1 MLEGRA
7 VAKIAGESR
16 DLGAGECCFFPA
28 GVPHKFTV
36 VSESPA
42 RALVIY
48 SPLTAKTRPNGAERG
63 HMKKLSKGL
72 FAVCLVLA
80 SQWGLAQVYP
90 SHPIKLV
97 VPFAPGSAT
106 DSAARIVAQALG
118 DRLKQSIVVEN
129 HAGASG
135 IIAAELVA
143 KSAPDGYTLFMTTN
157 TTHSANPSMFK
168 ALPYDPITG
177 FAPIILVGELPF
189 VLVANNDLPVKTVNE
204 LVAYAKANPGK
215 LSYPY
220 ASSTS
225 QVSSE
230 TLRGMTGIQ
239 AVAIP
244 YKSSPQAT
252 TDLIAGR
259 TQFFITDLAT
269 SLPHIRA
276 GKMRAIALT
285 PRRTPLL
292 PGIPAIDE
300 SLPGFDL
307 ISWNGILA
315 PAGTP
320 ADIVGKLSTE
330 LKTVLSQTETREK
343 LEALGFTVTGTSTP
357 AQFSDFLKLEIAK
370 WAKWVMEAGIQ
381 PE

>member
-1 MLEGRA
+1 
-7 VAKIAGESR
+7 
-16 DLGAGECCFFPA
+16 
-28 GVPHKFTV
+28 
-36 VSESPA
+36 
-42 RALVIY
+42 
-48 SPLTAKTRPNGAERG
+48 
-63 HMKKLSKGL
+63 MKKLSRGL
-72 FAVCLVLA
+72 FALFIALA
-80 SQWGLAQVYP
+80 SSVTLAQSYP

-106 DSAARIVAQALG
+106 DSAARLVAQALG
-118 DRLKQSIVVEN
+118 DRLKQSVVVDN
-129 HAGASG
+129 RAGASG

-143 KSAPDGYTLFMTTN
+143 KSPADGYTLFMTTN

-168 ALPYDPITG
+168 TLPYDPIKD
-177 FAPIILVGELPF
+177 FVPVILVGELPF
-189 VLVANNDLPVKTVNE
+189 VLVVNNDLPVKTVNE
-204 LVAYAKANPGK
+204 LIAYAKANPGK
-215 LSYPY
+215 LSFPY

-230 TLRGMTGIQ
+230 TLRVMTGIQ

-252 TDLIAGR
+252 TDLMAGR

-276 GKMRAIALT
+276 GKVRAIALT
-285 PRRTPLL
+285 PRRSPLL
-292 PGIPAIDE
+292 PGIPAMDE

-315 PAGTP
+315 PASTSP
-320 ADIVGKLSTE
+320 DIVGKLNAE
-330 LKTVLSQTETREK
+330 LKIVLAQPELREK
-343 LEALGFTVTGTSTP
+343 LEALGFSVTGTSTP
-357 AQFSDFLKLEIAK
+357 TQFSDFLKLEIAK
-370 WAKWVMEAGIQ
+370 WAKWVREAGIQ

>member
-1 MLEGRA
+1 M
-7 VAKIAGESR
+7 KILSMGWFAI
-16 DLGAGECCFFPA
+16 LIAL
-28 GVPHKFTV
+28 T
-36 VSESPA
+36 SPWA
-42 RALVIY
+42 
-48 SPLTAKTRPNGAERG
+48 
-63 HMKKLSKGL
+63 
-72 FAVCLVLA
+72 
-80 SQWGLAQVYP
+80 LAQNYP
-90 SHPIKLV
+90 QHTIKLV

-118 DRLKQSIVVEN
+118 DRLKQSVVVEN

-143 KSAPDGYTLFMTTN
+143 KSPPDGYTLFMTTN

-168 ALPYDPITG
+168 TLPYDPVKG
-177 FAPIILVGELPF
+177 FAPVILVGELPF
-189 VLVANNDLPVKTVNE
+189 VLVVNNDMPVKTVNE
-204 LVAYAKANPGK
+204 LIAYAKANPGK
-215 LSYPY
+215 LSFPY

-230 TLRGMTGIQ
+230 TLRVMTGIQ

-252 TDLIAGR
+252 TDLMAGR

-276 GKMRAIALT
+276 GKLRAIALT

-320 ADIVGKLSTE
+320 ADIVGKLNTE
-330 LKTVLSQTETREK
+330 LKAVLAQAEVREK
-343 LEALGFTVTGTSTP
+343 LEALGFSVTGTSTP

-370 WAKWVMEAGIQ
+370 WAKWVREAGIQ

>member
-1 MLEGRA
+1 MTKLLIG
-7 VAKIAGESR
+7 
-16 DLGAGECCFFPA
+16 
-28 GVPHKFTV
+28 
-36 VSESPA
+36 
-42 RALVIY
+42 LV
-48 SPLTAKTRPNGAERG
+48 
-63 HMKKLSKGL
+63 GL
-72 FAVCLVLA
+72 LFVLA
-80 SQWGLAQVYP
+80 SQCAPAQSYP

-118 DRLKQSIVVEN
+118 DRVKQSVVVEN

-135 IIAAELVA
+135 IIAAELVS
-143 KSAPDGYTLFMTTN
+143 KSPPDGYTLFMTTN

-168 ALPYDPITG
+168 TLPYDPIKG
-177 FAPIILVGELPF
+177 FAPVTLVGELPF
-189 VLVANNDLPVKTVNE
+189 VLVVNNDLPVRTVNE
-204 LVAYAKANPGK
+204 LIAYAKANPGK
-215 LSYPY
+215 LSFPY

-230 TLRGMTGIQ
+230 TLRVMTGIQ

-244 YKSSPQAT
+244 YKSSPLAT
-252 TDLIAGR
+252 TDLMAGR

-276 GKMRAIALT
+276 GKVRAIAVT

-292 PGIPAIDE
+292 PGIPAMDE

-315 PAGTP
+315 PAGTSP
-320 ADIVGKLSTE
+320 DVVGKLNAE
-330 LKTVLSQTETREK
+330 LKTVLAQAEVREK

-357 AQFSDFLKLEIAK
+357 AQFGDFLKLELAK
-370 WAKWVMEAGIQ
+370 WAKWVKEAGIQ
-381 PE
+381 RE

>member
-1 MLEGRA
+1 ML
-7 VAKIAGESR
+7 
-16 DLGAGECCFFPA
+16 
-28 GVPHKFTV
+28 KF
-36 VSESPA
+36 SS
-42 RALVIY
+42 
-48 SPLTAKTRPNGAERG
+48 
-63 HMKKLSKGL
+63 
-72 FAVCLVLA
+72 CLVAALLA
-80 SQWGLAQVYP
+80 TLSTVCSQPVLAQAYP
-90 SHPIKLV
+90 SKPIKLV

-106 DSAARIVAQALG
+106 DSAARVVAQELG
-118 DRLKQSIVVEN
+118 DRLKQGVIVDS
-129 HAGASG
+129 HPGASG

-157 TTHSANPSMFK
+157 TTHSANPSMFRK
-168 ALPYDPITG
+168 LPYDPLKD

-189 VLVANNDLPVKTVNE
+189 VLVVNNDLPVKTVGE
-204 LVAYAKANPGK
+204 LVAYAKLNPGK
-215 LSYPY
+215 LSFPY

-230 TLRGMTGIQ
+230 TLRVMTKID
-239 AVAIP
+239 AVSIP

-276 GKMRAIALT
+276 GKIRAIAVT
-285 PRRTPLL
+285 PRRTKLL
-292 PGIPAIDE
+292 PGVPAMDE

-320 ADIVGKLSTE
+320 PEIVVRLNTE
-330 LKTVLSQTETREK
+330 LKAVLAQPQTRER
-343 LEALGFTVTGTSTP
+343 LEALGFDITGTSSP
-357 AQFSDFLKLEIAK
+357 AQFADFLKREIAK
-370 WAKWVMEAGIQ
+370 WADWIKQAGIQ

>member
-1 MLEGRA
+1 
-7 VAKIAGESR
+7 
-16 DLGAGECCFFPA
+16 
-28 GVPHKFTV
+28 
-36 VSESPA
+36 
-42 RALVIY
+42 
-48 SPLTAKTRPNGAERG
+48 
-63 HMKKLSKGL
+63 MKKLSIGLVGVL
-72 FAVCLVLA
+72 FALA
-80 SQWGLAQVYP
+80 SHWVPAQTYP
-90 SHPIKLV
+90 SHAIRLV

-106 DSAARIVAQALG
+106 DSAARLVAQALG
-118 DRLKQSIVVEN
+118 DRLKQSVVVEN

-135 IIAAELVA
+135 IIAADLVA
-143 KSAPDGYTLFMTTN
+143 KSPPDGYTLFMTTN

-168 ALPYDPITG
+168 SLPYDPIKG
-177 FAPIILVGELPF
+177 FAPVILVGELPF
-189 VLVANNDLPVKTVNE
+189 VLVVNNELPVRTVGE

-215 LSYPY
+215 LSFPY

-230 TLRGMTGIQ
+230 TLRVMTGIE

-252 TDLIAGR
+252 TDLMAGR
-259 TQFFITDLAT
+259 TQFFVTDLAT

-276 GKMRAIALT
+276 GKMRAIAVT

-292 PGIPAIDE
+292 PGTPAMDE

-315 PAGTP
+315 PAGTSP
-320 ADIVGKLSTE
+320 DIVGRLNAE
-330 LKTVLSQTETREK
+330 LKTVLAQAEVREK
-343 LEALGFTVTGTSTP
+343 LEALGFSVTGTSTP
-357 AQFSDFLKLEIAK
+357 LQFADFLKLEIAK
-370 WAKWVMEAGIQ
+370 WAKWVKEAGIQ

>member
-1 MLEGRA
+1 MR
-7 VAKIAGESR
+7 
-16 DLGAGECCFFPA
+16 
-28 GVPHKFTV
+28 
-36 VSESPA
+36 
-42 RALVIY
+42 
-48 SPLTAKTRPNGAERG
+48 
-63 HMKKLSKGL
+63 KLSTGL
-72 FAVCLVLA
+72 FGMFVALASNWVLA
-80 SQWGLAQVYP
+80 QNYP
-90 SHPIKLV
+90 SHTIKLV

-135 IIAAELVA
+135 IIAAELVTKA
-143 KSAPDGYTLFMTTN
+143 APDGYTLFMTTN

-168 ALPYDPITG
+168 SLPYDPIKG
-177 FAPIILVGELPF
+177 FAPVILVGELPF
-189 VLVANNDLPVKTVNE
+189 VLVVNNDLPVKTVNE

-215 LSYPY
+215 LSFPY

-230 TLRGMTGIQ
+230 TLRVMTGMQ

-252 TDLIAGR
+252 TDLMAGR

-269 SLPHIRA
+269 SLSHIRA
-276 GKMRAIALT
+276 GAVRAIAVT

-292 PGIPAIDE
+292 PGIPAMDE

-315 PAGTP
+315 PAGAP
-320 ADIVGKLSTE
+320 ADIVAKLNAE
-330 LKTVLSQTETREK
+330 LKTVLAQAAVREK
-343 LEALGFTVTGTSTP
+343 LEALGFSVTGTSTP

-370 WAKWVMEAGIQ
+370 WTKWVKEAGIQ

>member
-1 MLEGRA
+1 M
-7 VAKIAGESR
+7 
-16 DLGAGECCFFPA
+16 
-28 GVPHKFTV
+28 
-36 VSESPA
+36 
-42 RALVIY
+42 
-48 SPLTAKTRPNGAERG
+48 KT
-63 HMKKLSKGL
+63 LSIRL
-72 FAVCLVLA
+72 FAALLA
-80 SQWGLAQVYP
+80 LAPHLALAQSYP
-90 SHPIKLV
+90 SRPIKLV

-106 DSAARIVAQALG
+106 DSAARVVAQALG
-118 DRLKQSIVVEN
+118 ERLKQSVIVDN
-129 HAGASG
+129 RAGASG

-168 ALPYDPITG
+168 TLPYDPLKD
-177 FAPIILVGELPF
+177 FAPVILLGELPF
-189 VLVANNDLPVKTVNE
+189 VLVVNNDLPVKTVNE

-215 LSYPY
+215 LSFPY

-230 TLRGMTGIQ
+230 TLRVMTGIE
-239 AVAIP
+239 AVSIP

-252 TDLIAGR
+252 TDLMAGR

-276 GKMRAIALT
+276 GKMRAIAVT
-285 PRRTPLL
+285 PRRTKVL
-292 PGIPAIDE
+292 PGVPAMDE

-307 ISWNGILA
+307 ISWNGVLA

-320 ADIVGKLSTE
+320 ADIVTRLNTE
-330 LKTVLSQTETREK
+330 LKAVLTQPEVREH
-343 LEALGFTVTGTSTP
+343 LEGLGFNITGTSSP
-357 AQFSDFLKLEIAK
+357 AQFADFLKREIAK
-370 WAKWVMEAGIQ
+370 WAKWVKEAGIQ